1 MCNYI
6 YLVMSNDDINCYAYN
21 KSIAEEIKDKLNEI
35 YGNGTYYV
43 EEVPYIKDKHK
54 DNER

>member
-54 DNER
+54 EK